1 MTVRLKISLEIP
13 LDLVE
18 VLESHF
24 FEMENC
30 PWALQQN
37 KPTDPFCLIGYFKDR
52 VQSTGYIQSLRM
64 EFPQIPNDFQ
74 IESIEPKEWQD
85 AYKSFVKPWS
95 DRSLHWIPLWAK
107 DTYEAPASA
116 QLVYLDAGMA
126 FGTGSH
132 ETTQLCA
139 SRLLDYVETL
149 SEIPSNLQIVDAGCG
164 SGVLALSAKALGFS
178 SVRGFDNDP
187 DAIKV
192 CKENL
197 DYNPHIKTTPF
208 SIDDLNTGLP
218 EGTID
223 FLMVNIQT
231 DVLIPFSSQIIK
243 SLRPNAVLVLSGIL
257 ESELSL
263 LQHHYE
269 NAFHEI
275 IPNSSVTI
283 DSRRKGEW
291 SDLMVEIIA
300 CGANKM

>member
-1 MTVRLKISLEIP
+1 MTVRLKISLEIAS
-13 LDLVE
+13 DLVE
-18 VLESHF
+18 ALESYF
-24 FEMENC
+24 FEREAC

-37 KPTDPFCLIGYFKDR
+37 TPTDPFYLIGYFKDEAE
-52 VQSTGYIQSLRM
+52 SSGYIQSLRM
-64 EFPQIPNDFQ
+64 EFPQIQNDFQ

-95 DRSLHWIPLWAK
+95 DRSLHWVPLWAK
-107 DTYEAPASA
+107 DTYKTPASA
-116 QLVYLDAGMA
+116 QVVYLDAGMA

-139 SRLLDYVETL
+139 SRLLDYVE
-149 SEIPSNLQIVDAGCG
+149 SMPEIPTDLKIVDAGCG

-218 EGTID
+218 AETID

-243 SLRPNAVLVLSGIL
+243 SLRPNAVLILSGIL

-263 LQHHYE
+263 LQSHYE
-269 NAFHEI
+269 NAFQEI
-275 IPNSSVTI
+275 LPNASVKI

-300 CGANKM
+300 CDAKKI